1 MASHG
6 REYRWILAW
15 RSISSQYNSRRYKC
29 RLIPSWSSNRLRL
42 ALMSCH
48 HNPQQ
53 EQQWTAAALKYTNKT
68 RSCKLLHSVHSVFG
82 INVYQCLPHIATS
95 DLNSVIATDK
105 RQVRMKRTLMFGK
118 SSRKTSQD
126 NLWKHE
132 MRSQLVLLQISAI
145 YNLHHG
151 KIRVE
156 NPSRPPCKRDGR
168 IRRTLSDFAQKS
180 CAGKTAKIRRTLI
193 KFAHHLIV
201 SLQFSAIRHIF
212 RLMTRKGWKRDEKG
226 RKQGFAKKSTHG
238 LQYPW
243 ILEHLELSQLT
254 NKLMPSP
261 CSSSIMQLKHAQTSS
276 HVLPP
281 QSTAGT
287 TMNSS
292 CTQIHE

>member
-1 MASHG
+1 M
-6 REYRWILAW
+6 
-15 RSISSQYNSRRYKC
+15 
-29 RLIPSWSSNRLRL
+29 LRL
-42 ALMSCH
+42 AHMSCH

-82 INVYQCLPHIATS
+82 INVYQCLPHSATS
-95 DLNSVIATDK
+95 DLHSVIATDK

-168 IRRTLSDFAQKS
+168 IRRTL
-180 CAGKTAKIRRTLI
+180 I

-201 SLQFSAIRHIF
+201 SLQFSAFRHIF
-212 RLMTRKGWKRDEKG
+212 RLMTEKGWKRDEKG
-226 RKQGFAKKSTHG
+226 RKQGFAKKSRLMAFNILGCLNIWKYLSTQEQTHAECM
-238 LQYPW
+238 Q
-243 ILEHLELSQLT
+243 HQHHAAQR
-254 NKLMPSP
+254 
-261 CSSSIMQLKHAQTSS
+261 CSD
-276 HVLPP
+276 
-281 QSTAGT
+281 
-287 TMNSS
+287 
-292 CTQIHE
+292 

>member
-1 MASHG
+1 M
-6 REYRWILAW
+6 
-15 RSISSQYNSRRYKC
+15 
-29 RLIPSWSSNRLRL
+29 LRL
-42 ALMSCH
+42 AHMSCH

-95 DLNSVIATDK
+95 DLHSVIATDK

-168 IRRTLSDFAQKS
+168 IRRTL
-180 CAGKTAKIRRTLI
+180 I

-201 SLQFSAIRHIF
+201 SLQFSAFRHIF
-212 RLMTRKGWKRDEKG
+212 RLMTGRNQFDTTSNSWQEKG
-226 RKQGFAKKSTHG
+226 VRWRKA
-238 LQYPW
+238 
-243 ILEHLELSQLT
+243 
-254 NKLMPSP
+254 
-261 CSSSIMQLKHAQTSS
+261 
-276 HVLPP
+276 
-281 QSTAGT
+281 
-287 TMNSS
+287 
-292 CTQIHE
+292 

>member
-168 IRRTLSDFAQKS
+168 IRRTLIKLLIISLWACNSVRFDIFSDSWQKKD
-180 CAGKTAKIRRTLI
+180 GKGMKRVENKALPRKVHMAFNILGCLNISKYLSTQEQTHAECMQHQ
-193 KFAHHLIV
+193 HH
-201 SLQFSAIRHIF
+201 A
-212 RLMTRKGWKRDEKG
+212 
-226 RKQGFAKKSTHG
+226 
-238 LQYPW
+238 
-243 ILEHLELSQLT
+243 
-254 NKLMPSP
+254 
-261 CSSSIMQLKHAQTSS
+261 AQTCSD
-276 HVLPP
+276 
-281 QSTAGT
+281 
-287 TMNSS
+287 
-292 CTQIHE
+292 